1 MMNLDKYEVWF
12 VTGSQHLYG
21 EETLRQVASDST
33 AIAGALDQSDKIPVK
48 VVFKPVLTTPGA
60 ITQLCIDANATP
72 NCIGLITWMHTFS
85 PAKMWIA
92 GLKLLQKPFVHLH
105 TQYNRDIPWS
115 EIDMDFMNLNQSA
128 HGGREFGFIGTRMR
142 IDRKVVVG
150 YWQDEQVLDELET
163 WIRAAAAWH
172 DSQGA
177 KIARF
182 GDNMRDVA
190 VTEGDKVAAQIQL
203 GYSVYGYGIGDL
215 VSTVDQVTD
224 VDIDALLVEYDDLY
238 VVAESLQPGGNQRG
252 ELRKSARMELG
263 MRAFLEGGDFKAF
276 TTTFEDLHGLPQLPG
291 IAVQRLMADGY
302 GFGAEGDW
310 KTAALVRAMKV
321 MSEGL
326 KGGTSF
332 MEDYTYHLDPSG
344 MKVLGAHM
352 LEVCAS
358 IAEGQPKLEMHPLS
372 IGGKDDPARLVFNV
386 PNGPGV
392 NASVIDLGNRF
403 RILVNPVEVV
413 PPDAD
418 LPKLPVAR
426 VVWVP
431 KPNLKVG
438 AAAWILAGGAHHTG
452 FSQALTAAHLED
464 FAEMAGIE
472 YVLINDH
479 TRISEFKKELKWNE
493 LYYHLAKGL

>member
-1 MMNLDKYEVWF
+1 MMDIDQLEIWF

-21 EETLRQVASDST
+21 DETLRQVADDSM
-33 AIAGALDQSDKIPVK
+33 AIASGLDRSGRIPVK

-72 NCIGLITWMHTFS
+72 HCIGLITWMHTFS

-105 TQYNRDIPWS
+105 TQFNRDIPWS

-142 IDRKVVVG
+142 IDRKVIVG
-150 YWQDEQVLDELET
+150 YWQDDQVVADLET
-163 WIRAAAAWH
+163 WVRAASAWH
-172 DSQGA
+172 DAQGA

-215 VSTVDQVTD
+215 VSYVDAVTEAS
-224 VDIDALLVEYDDLY
+224 INALLAEYDEVY
-238 VVAESLQPGGNQRG
+238 SVVESLREGGSQRG
-252 ELRKSARMELG
+252 ELRKAAQIESG
-263 MRAFLEGGDFKAF
+263 MRAFLEEGNFKGF
-276 TTTFEDLHGLPQLPG
+276 TTTFEDLHGLIQLPG
-291 IAVQRLMADGY
+291 LAVQRLMADGY

-321 MSEGL
+321 MSVGMD
-326 KGGTSF
+326 GGTSF
-332 MEDYTYHLDPSG
+332 MEDYTYHLEPG
-344 MKVLGAHM
+344 RMKVLGAHM

-358 IAEGQPKLEMHPLS
+358 IAADKPRLEMHPLS
-372 IGGKDDPARLVFNV
+372 IGGKADPARLVFNV
-386 PNGPGV
+386 PTGPAV

-403 RILVNPVEVV
+403 RMVVNPVEVV

-438 AAAWILAGGAHHTG
+438 AAAWILAGGAHHTS
-452 FSQALTAAHLED
+452 FSQAVTVAHLED
-464 FAEMAGIE
+464 FAEMAGME
-472 YVLINDH
+472 LVLIDDD
-479 TRISEFKKELKWNE
+479 TKLSTIKKELRWNE
-493 LYYHLAKGL
+493 LYYHLARGL